1 MIYMIFLRHFFMPA
15 ATLLKSIPFEKTA
28 HISVRSYIP
37 PILPGKV
44 PRLVSLV
51 AFFKSRKQDQLPSE
65 QQGLFHILFGDV
77 R

>member
-1 MIYMIFLRHFFMPA
+1 MLA
-15 ATLLKSIPFEKTA
+15 ATLLKSIPFEKAA

-37 PILPGKV
+37 ILPGKA
-44 PRLVSLV
+44 PRLVPLV
-51 AFFKSRKQDQLPSE
+51 AFFKSWKQDQLPSE

>member
-1 MIYMIFLRHFFMPA
+1 MPA
-15 ATLLKSIPFEKTA
+15 ATLLKSIPFEKAA
-28 HISVRSYIP
+28 HISVRSCI

-65 QQGLFHILFGDV
+65 QQGLFHILLGDV